1 MDSKKFPSVLI
12 VEDDSLFRRSL
23 KRFALPFA
31 EEVWEAESVAE
42 ANEKLELHPHLLL
55 LDVRLGDGS
64 GIEVAEQAG
73 RLMPAPLIVAFS
85 GEASAEEAFRLAQLG
100 VRQYLQK
107 PFRLEE
113 LDEAIDAAQAGPPFL
128 APHIA
133 GAVGHLELGA
143 LKSQVRYTMVRQALA
158 LTGGN
163 RSAAARM
170 LGVSRQAL
178 QHIVRHDASLG
189 KIMPLASAEPA

>member
-1 MDSKKFPSVLI
+1 MADQAFSRILI
-12 VEDDSLFRRSL
+12 VEDDVLFRRSL
-23 KRFALPFA
+23 RRFALSITPD
-31 EEVWEAESVAE
+31 VLEADSVAE
-42 ANEKLELHPHLLL
+42 ATELLAKQPQLVL
-55 LDVRLGDGS
+55 LDVRLSDGT
-64 GIEVAEQAG
+64 GIDVAETASK
-73 RLMPAPLIVAFS
+73 LMPAPLVVAFS
-85 GEASAEEAFRLAQLG
+85 GEASAGEAFRLAQLG

-113 LDEAIDAAQAGPPFL
+113 LDEAIMAAQAGPPVL
-128 APHIA
+128 QPHIA
-133 GAVGHLELGA
+133 GAVGHLELST

-189 KIMPLASAEPA
+189 RIQVPLRDTP